1 MTFGRK
7 LTPVMIRVNLRNE
20 GILASY
26 MNRVNALDRLKVE
39 FFGSD
44 TEQHGLLPSYVAE
57 LKNRSHK
64 VELDIVKN
72 EFK

>member
-1 MTFGRK
+1 MST
-7 LTPVMIRVNLRNE
+7 LSIDE
-20 GILASY
+20 GGS
-26 MNRVNALDRLKVE
+26 
-39 FFGSD
+39 FGSD
-44 TEQHGLLPSYVAE
+44 TEQYGLLPSYVAE